1 MTAPNIPAARRVFV
15 LPAATAVKTAR
26 ATLPAAPKTP
36 QAPAL
41 PLQVLHRSAVV
52 LLPHL
57 AQHQRPPLQ
66 VEARV
71 LALRRALRALRAAV
85 QALLAPQVLL
95 PVMPTPG
102 SRMPSHM
109 PLVAWSLLL

>member
-1 MTAPNIPAARRVFV
+1 MTAPNIPAVRRVFV

-71 LALRRALRALRAAV
+71 LALRRALQALRAAV
-85 QALLAPQVLL
+85 QALLVLQVLL
-95 PVMPTPG
+95 LATPTLGSPTP
-102 SRMPSHM
+102 SRMP
-109 PLVAWSLLL
+109 LVVWSLLL